1 MSGGHRPPD
10 DRRCQARSKSRGGAR
25 CGNWAV
31 TGSRV
36 CRIHGGSAGQVRRAA
51 ARRLEV
57 EQVEA
62 DVNATLAHAGI
73 APIDDPILELGRLA
87 AEAVAFKDALAA
99 RVNSLRQVRYSAP
112 GSGAEQLRAE
122 VQLLERAEDRAGRLL
137 ALLVSSGFR
146 EREVRVS
153 EQQGALVALA
163 MKRILERLGLDPR
176 EPSVAGVVVEEL
188 TRLESATVPGRVLP

>member
-1 MSGGHRPPD
+1 M
-10 DRRCQARSKSRGGAR
+10 
-25 CGNWAV
+25 
-31 TGSRV
+31 
-36 CRIHGGSAGQVRRAA
+36 
-51 ARRLEV
+51 
-57 EQVEA
+57 
-62 DVNATLAHAGI
+62 
-73 APIDDPILELGRLA
+73 
-87 AEAVAFKDALAA
+87 
-99 RVNSLRQVRYSAP
+99 
-112 GSGAEQLRAE
+112 
-122 VQLLERAEDRAGRLL
+122 LERAQDRAGRLL